1 MVFIIIA
8 DDGKGSAICQLVLRI
23 AMDPHDKNLRAD
35 QEAGIQ
41 PFAEDVLEID
51 PTPHRPASHPEPS
64 AQDQAPV

>member
-1 MVFIIIA
+1 
-8 DDGKGSAICQLVLRI
+8 
-23 AMDPHDKNLRAD
+23 MDPHDKNLRAD